1 MNNAND
7 ERAKVDKM
15 SFFSRN
21 SKQVDSP
28 TPQQLHDIKSRQI
41 LEGIKASIAFIEFT
55 PKGEI
60 IDANDNFLNVIGYSL
75 DEIKGQHHR
84 IFCDEAYTKSGDYS
98 SFWGKLASGKSLS
111 DRFLRFTRANAPIWL
126 EATYNP
132 ITDDTGRVLSVVK
145 IATDVTEH
153 VNKANIQEGILKALD
168 RSMATISFNLDGTII
183 DANENFLNT
192 VGYRIEDVKGKS
204 HSIFCQDDYV
214 HSSEYS
220 QFWDTLN
227 RGEYIHGLFERKTA
241 RGEAIWLE
249 ASYNPVVDQSGN
261 LIRIVKFATD
271 VTTRIT
277 SVMNASASVQATVM
291 QTEVVSTQAKSLL
304 KDSVGIMDEIVEN
317 VNVLFNNIGE
327 LGSQSSQ
334 ISDIVSTISSIA
346 DQTNLLALNAAIEA
360 ARAGEQGRGF
370 AVVADE
376 VRQLA
381 ARTSK
386 STTEITNV
394 VKDNQAISQ
403 ALSESI
409 MATQE
414 KANLGTE
421 LITQVDDV
429 FREINQG
436 MSEVSSAVEQLS

>member
-1 MNNAND
+1 
-7 ERAKVDKM
+7 M

-21 SKQVDSP
+21 PKQVDTP

-41 LEGIKASIAFIEFT
+41 LEGLKASIAFIEFT
-55 PKGEI
+55 PNGEI
-60 IDANDNFLNVIGYSL
+60 LDANDNFLNVIGYSL

-84 IFCDEAYTKSGDYS
+84 IFCDEAYTRTSDYS
-98 SFWGKLASGKSLS
+98 TFWSQLASGKSLS
-111 DRFLRFTRANAPIWL
+111 DRFLRFTRDNEPIWL

-132 ITDDTGRVLSVVK
+132 IKDDFGNVISVVK
-145 IATDVTEH
+145 MATDVTQH
-153 VNKANIQEGILKALD
+153 VNKANVQDGILTALD
-168 RSMATISFNLDGTII
+168 RSMATISFNLDGSIV
-183 DANENFLNT
+183 DANDNFLKT
-192 VGYRIEDVKGKS
+192 VGYRLEDVRGKS
-204 HSIFCQDDYV
+204 HAMFCQ
-214 HSSEYS
+214 SEFVNSHEYQ

-241 RGEAIWLE
+241 NGNVIWLE
-249 ASYNPVVDQSGN
+249 ASYNPIVDSAGN
-261 LIRIVKFATD
+261 LIRIVKFASD
-271 VTTRIT
+271 VTSRIT
-277 SVMNASASVQATVM
+277 NVMNASASVQATVM
-291 QTEVVSTQAKSLL
+291 QTEAVSQQAKLL
-304 KDSVGIMDEIVEN
+304 LQDSVGIMDEIVEN

-327 LGSQSSQ
+327 LGSQSTQ
-334 ISDIVSTISSIA
+334 ISDIVNTISSIA

-394 VKDNQAISQ
+394 VKENQAISQ

-421 LITQVDDV
+421 LITQVDGV
-429 FREINQG
+429 FKEINQG
-436 MSEVSSAVEQLS
+436 MVGVSSAVEQLS